1 MHAANEMTE
10 HRFKSSVFSFGGVG
24 GEGWNFN
31 FMCSH
36 HVPNDVPQV
45 PNSRSL
51 YLIFFAQ
58 NSPLLTFVCEP
69 KGRHSILA

>member
-1 MHAANEMTE
+1 VHAANEMTDHFFPLE
-10 HRFKSSVFSFGGVG
+10 GGKDG
-24 GEGWNFN
+24 ILNFL
-31 FMCSH
+31 CSH

-45 PNSRSL
+45 PNSTSL

-58 NSPLLTFVCEP
+58 SSPLLTYVGEP